1 MASVYRTAETPV
13 VEGPAGA
20 KGEIDPSGAL
30 ERDAAAVRYV
40 DGRREEVSDRVAAEA
55 VLHISINGEKV
66 VSLLCS
72 PTRIEDLAA
81 GFALT
86 SGLIDSPAEIRD
98 VVRLDGTRVDLRLE
112 DEERDVASL
121 LAKKIFT
128 TGCGIGMILEDVL
141 YGPMSDPVGDGVRL
155 RPDDVLLLMAD
166 LHRRSGTFKATGGT
180 HSAAAYDPV
189 RRTPDSFG
197 AGMDL
202 IAFAEDLG
210 RHNAVDKVIGAAIRR
225 GVDLGRAVLVSSGRV
240 SSEVLLKAARAR
252 CPILVTKSAPTDLA
266 VEIAQAA
273 GITLVAFTRSRKF
286 SVYAHPERIQ
296 GF

>member
-1 MASVYRTAETPV
+1 MGDVSRTAGMPV

-20 KGEIDPSGAL
+20 REDAAPPGAL

-40 DGRREEVSDRVAAEA
+40 DGRREDVSDRVAAEA
-55 VLHISINGEKV
+55 VLHLSINGEKV

-98 VVRLDGTRVDLRLE
+98 VVRLDGTRVDLLLE

-121 LAKKIFT
+121 LAKKVFT

-141 YGPMSDPVGDGVRL
+141 YRPGADPIGDGVRL
-155 RPDDVLLLMAD
+155 RPDDIILLMAD
-166 LHRRSGTFKATGGT
+166 LHRRSGTFKDTGGT
-180 HSAAAYDPV
+180 HSAAAYDHSD
-189 RRTPDSFG
+189 R
-197 AGMDL
+197 DL

-252 CPILVTKSAPTDLA
+252 CPVLVTKSAPTDLA
-266 VEIAQAA
+266 ADIAQAA

-286 SVYAHPERIQ
+286 SIYAHPERIE

>member
-1 MASVYRTAETPV
+1 MASVSRTAETPV

-20 KGEIDPSGAL
+20 SAEAGSPGAL
-30 ERDAAAVRYV
+30 ERNAAAVRYV
-40 DGRREEVSDRVAAEA
+40 DGRREDVSDRVAAEA
-55 VLHISINGEKV
+55 VLHLSINGEKV

-72 PTRIEDLAA
+72 PTQIEDLAA

-86 SGLIDSPAEIRD
+86 SGLIDSPGEIRE

-155 RPDDVLLLMAD
+155 RPDNVLLLMAD
-166 LHRRSGTFKATGGT
+166 LHRRSGTFKDTGGT
-180 HSAAAYDPV
+180 HSAAAYDPAD
-189 RRTPDSFG
+189 R
-197 AGMDL
+197 DL

-225 GVDLGRAVLVSSGRV
+225 GIDLGRAVLVSSGRV

-252 CPILVTKSAPTDLA
+252 CPVLVTKSAPTDLA

>member
-1 MASVYRTAETPV
+1 MAFVSRTEEAAA

-20 KGEIDPSGAL
+20 KDVAGSPGAL

-40 DGRREEVSDRVAAEA
+40 NGRREEVSDRVAAEA
-55 VLHISINGEKV
+55 VLHLSINGEKV

-72 PTRIEDLAA
+72 PTQIEDLAA

-98 VVRLDGTRVDLRLE
+98 VIRLDGTRVDLRLR
-112 DEERDVASL
+112 DEGRDVSSL
-121 LAKKIFT
+121 LARKVFT

-141 YGPMSDPVGDGVRL
+141 DRPGADPMGNGVRL
-155 RPDDVLLLMAD
+155 RPDDILRLMAD
-166 LHRRSGTFKATGGT
+166 LHRRSRTFKDTGGT
-180 HSAAAYDPV
+180 HSAAAYDPANGGLV
-189 RRTPDSFG
+189 
-197 AGMDL
+197 
-202 IAFAEDLG
+202 AFAEDLG

-252 CPILVTKSAPTDLA
+252 CPVLVTKSAPTDLA
-266 VEIAQAA
+266 AEIAQAA

-286 SVYAHPERIQ
+286 SIYAHPERVQ
-296 GF
+296 GL

>member
-1 MASVYRTAETPV
+1 
-13 VEGPAGA
+13 
-20 KGEIDPSGAL
+20 
-30 ERDAAAVRYV
+30 
-40 DGRREEVSDRVAAEA
+40 
-55 VLHISINGEKV
+55 
-66 VSLLCS
+66 
-72 PTRIEDLAA
+72 
-81 GFALT
+81 
-86 SGLIDSPAEIRD
+86 
-98 VVRLDGTRVDLRLE
+98 
-112 DEERDVASL
+112 
-121 LAKKIFT
+121 
-128 TGCGIGMILEDVL
+128 
-141 YGPMSDPVGDGVRL
+141 
-155 RPDDVLLLMAD
+155 MAD
-166 LHRRSGTFKATGGT
+166 LHRRSGTFKDTGGT
-180 HSAAAYDPV
+180 HSAAAYDPAE
-189 RRTPDSFG
+189 R
-197 AGMDL
+197 DL

>member
-1 MASVYRTAETPV
+1 MASVSRTAETPV

-30 ERDAAAVRYV
+30 ERDAAVVRYV

-55 VLHISINGEKV
+55 VLHLSINGEKV

-72 PTRIEDLAA
+72 PTQIEDLAA

-86 SGLIDSPAEIRD
+86 SGLIDSPGEIRD

-166 LHRRSGTFKATGGT
+166 LHRRSGTFKDTGGT
-180 HSAAAYDPV
+180 HSAAAYDPGE
-189 RRTPDSFG
+189 R
-197 AGMDL
+197 DL